1 MSITLKFEV
10 KSVGKI
16 VYNETEVV
24 EFSKALLRVASEQP
38 TEERPP
44 FTNALISAYKKG
56 GIEPALEVLVRGAL
70 REEFQDSIIK
80 KFNKECNSK
89 MSPLSVEFTPHD

>member
-16 VYNETEVV
+16 VYNEEEVV
-24 EFSKALLRVASEQP
+24 LFSKKLRVAAAQSK
-38 TEERPP
+38 EERLP
-44 FTNALISAYKKG
+44 FNNALISAYENG
-56 GIEPALEVLVRGAL
+56 GIESALEVLTRSAL

-80 KFNKECNSK
+80 KLNKECNSK